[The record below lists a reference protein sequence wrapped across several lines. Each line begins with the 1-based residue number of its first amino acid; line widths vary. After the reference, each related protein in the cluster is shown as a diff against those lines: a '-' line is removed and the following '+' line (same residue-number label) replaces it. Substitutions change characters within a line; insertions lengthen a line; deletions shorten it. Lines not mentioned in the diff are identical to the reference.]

1 MKIENKIL
9 GKIPADWDNYETI
22 LANHVYIDGL
32 KLMKVLKY
40 GKVAFLRTFPTGS
53 LGRTTTR
60 PTAIDIS
67 TVLNPEL
74 SVQ

>member
-1 MKIENKIL
+1 MD
-9 GKIPADWDNYETI
+9 PF
-22 LANHVYIDGL
+22 GL
-32 KLMKVLKY
+32 I
-40 GKVAFLRTFPTGS
+40 GKVAFLNIFPTGS

-67 TVLNPEL
+67 TVVNPEL

>member
-1 MKIENKIL
+1 MAVEACPVELI
-9 GKIPADWDNYETI
+9 
-22 LANHVYIDGL
+22 
-32 KLMKVLKY
+32 